1 MKLSTNFMKC
11 LWEFTLKEK
20 KLVKNGLFT
29 KCNFLALANYQIMK
43 KISDRTFLNTTV
55 LVIAL
60 YFVLDFLR
68 IENQTLSV
76 VRDLFCDIL
85 ILTMV
90 LFAYF
95 GYRWRILLFSF
106 IIGFISFNLLL
117 FSNNLFGISSLEFQN
132 QSILLRLSNYLGFI
146 SIIAFLVGITNLK
159 IKYLYDKILISS
171 KDLIIVSVLTT
182 TAIQILI
189 RIFF

>member
-1 MKLSTNFMKC
+1 M
-11 LWEFTLKEK
+11 
-20 KLVKNGLFT
+20 
-29 KCNFLALANYQIMK
+29 Q
-43 KISDRTFLNTTV
+43 KISDKTFLNSTV
-55 LVIAL
+55 IVIAL
-60 YFVLDFLR
+60 YFILDFLR

-117 FSNNLFGISSLEFQN
+117 FSNSLIGVEFQN
-132 QSILLRLSNYLGFI
+132 QSILLRLSDHLGFI
-146 SIIAFLVGITNLK
+146 SIIVFLVGITNLK
-159 IKYLYDKILISS
+159 IKYLYDKVLISS

-182 TAIQILI
+182 IAIQIFI
-189 RIFF
+189 RIFL